1 MNASQAALEDKRHV
15 VVSGNH
21 TEVVVIDVWRM
32 QIISIIRGHQD
43 WVTGVFPCSLTFSNG
58 TPTGRRRIDA
68 PYS

>member
-1 MNASQAALEDKRHV
+1 V